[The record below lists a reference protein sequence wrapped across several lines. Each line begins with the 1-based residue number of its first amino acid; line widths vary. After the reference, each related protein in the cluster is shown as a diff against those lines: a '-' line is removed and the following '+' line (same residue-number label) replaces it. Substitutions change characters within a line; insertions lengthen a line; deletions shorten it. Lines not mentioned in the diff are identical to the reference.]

1 MPLTLEEIQS
11 LLPPNF
17 NYSYFEKIQQF
28 PFQPAAHGFQL
39 ANAAWLMDM
48 CLLAYHN
55 DTGFISQQL
64 AKANLHNGLLLQGF
78 DNAQNRTQC
87 FVAHN
92 EEVIIVVFRG
102 TEIRGLDRIRNIVS
116 DIVTDAQIAQGA
128 TAFGKGVH
136 SGFAKAA
143 EEVWEKIFAFVN
155 SIRKQQAVWVAGHS
169 LGGALAT
176 LIAGRFAGN
185 SVAVQGLYSFGSPRV
200 GDKRFA
206 ENFGPPAFRIVNGD
220 DIVTTVP
227 TLGPVAKPFP
237 IPVRRYEHIGELK
250 YIDHAGRIH
259 NADPRP
265 IAEVITLF
273 QELLAKGLTEQLTQ
287 PLVDHAPILYAK
299 LLWQNL

>member
-1 MPLTLEEIQS
+1 MPLTLDEIQS

-28 PFQPAAHGFQL
+28 PFQPAASGFQL

-64 AKANLHNGLLLQGF
+64 AKANLHDGLLFLGF
-78 DNAQNRTQC
+78 DNAQSRTQC

-92 EEVIIVVFRG
+92 QEVIIVVFRG
-102 TEIRGLDRIRNIVS
+102 TEVSGLDRIQNILS
-116 DIVTDAQIAQGA
+116 DIMTDAQITQGA

-143 EEVWEKIFAFVN
+143 GDVWEQLFAFVN

-176 LIAGRFAGN
+176 LTAGRFAGN

-200 GDKRFA
+200 GDERFA
-206 ENFGPPAFRIVNGD
+206 ENFSPPAFRIVNGD

-227 TLGPVAKPFP
+227 ILGPAKPFP
-237 IPVRRYEHIGELK
+237 IPRLYKHIGELK
-250 YIDHAGRIH
+250 YIDHAGKLRDD
-259 NADPRP
+259 DPRP
-265 IAEVITLF
+265 MAEVMPMLRA
-273 QELLAKGLTEQLTQ
+273 LLEQGLTEQLTQ
-287 PLVDHAPILYAK
+287 PLVDHAPILYSK

>member
-28 PFQPAAHGFQL
+28 PFQPGAPGFQL

-64 AKANLHNGLLLQGF
+64 ARANLHGGLLFQGF
-78 DNAQNRTQC
+78 DNAQSRTQC

-102 TEIRGLDRIRNIVS
+102 TEISGLNRIQNIVS

-143 EEVWEKIFAFVN
+143 GEVWEQLFAFAN
-155 SIRKQQAVWVAGHS
+155 GIRKQQSVWVAGHS

-176 LIAGRFAGN
+176 LTAGRFAGN
-185 SVAVQGLYSFGSPRV
+185 SIAVRGLYCFGSPRV
-200 GDKRFA
+200 GDERFA
-206 ENFGPPAFRIVNGD
+206 ENFSPPAFRIVNGD

-227 TLGPVAKPFP
+227 SFGPAFP
-237 IPVRRYEHIGELK
+237 IPRLYKHIGQLK
-250 YIDHAGRIH
+250 YIDHAGKILDD
-259 NADPRP
+259 NPRP
-265 IAEVITLF
+265 KAKVATLF
-273 QELLAKGLTEQLTQ
+273 QELLAQGLTEQLTQ
-287 PLVDHAPILYAK
+287 PLVDHAPLLYAK